1 MISALSGFTFAI
13 DVSIFKFTGKK
24 VFSYVIV
31 KRALNEGCLLT
42 KRARK
47 RLNPINLLLRLSIVK
62 VPLDKCIRNQS
73 TFFGLL
79 GNHFFLAFKTCT
91 FAFRNYGVSP

>member
-13 DVSIFKFTGKK
+13 DVSIFKFTEKK
-24 VFSYVIV
+24 KRVFSYVIV

-47 RLNPINLLLRLSIVK
+47 
-62 VPLDKCIRNQS
+62 
-73 TFFGLL
+73 
-79 GNHFFLAFKTCT
+79 
-91 FAFRNYGVSP
+91 

>member
-13 DVSIFKFTGKK
+13 DVSIFKFTEKKK

-47 RLNPINLLLRLSIVK
+47 
-62 VPLDKCIRNQS
+62 
-73 TFFGLL
+73 
-79 GNHFFLAFKTCT
+79 
-91 FAFRNYGVSP
+91 